1 MVDQSVTRRVTQIGG
16 NPGVG
21 GIRSLQTQKKRQLAL
36 DSPTRNVPISTDR
49 LSFETRRSNDQETS
63 KRAKFNEAKIV
74 SYRKFHTF
82 MELDQA
88 GPAKIARD
96 EKHILVA
103 LKAIDS
109 VSESLRVF
117 EADNIV
123 SLRDIFKTG
132 AQTYLVY
139 EFMCVSLRQIQGTP
153 RGLQIRSFEIA
164 AICKEVSRYR
174 HRKRMLRRQILNGL
188 FYMHRELGLFHG
200 NLSCSEVML
209 DYEGRVKIANV
220 GISMSEKRIYDDAS
234 GSQDIRGLGSIMM
247 ELMETET
254 WISDPSSLVLQHPE
268 KWKDSHGIKSFLHD
282 IPIHDLEYLK
292 QVSYVFSASKP
303 ESTEVLKHE
312 FLPKES
318 LQEICLKEL
327 VLVAQVS
334 AINDW
339 EIYTEE
345 KIDQEDLPG

>member
-209 DYEGRVKIANV
+209 DYEGRVKIGRFSPSRATAL
-220 GISMSEKRIYDDAS
+220 GLIFRSERRYQHVRKAYLRRRKRLAGYSRPRKYYDGVD
-234 GSQDIRGLGSIMM
+234 GDR
-247 ELMETET
+247 
-254 WISDPSSLVLQHPE
+254 
-268 KWKDSHGIKSFLHD
+268 
-282 IPIHDLEYLK
+282 DL
-292 QVSYVFSASKP
+292 
-303 ESTEVLKHE
+303 
-312 FLPKES
+312 
-318 LQEICLKEL
+318 
-327 VLVAQVS
+327 
-334 AINDW
+334 
-339 EIYTEE
+339 
-345 KIDQEDLPG
+345 DQRP

>member
-1 MVDQSVTRRVTQIGG
+1 
-16 NPGVG
+16 
-21 GIRSLQTQKKRQLAL
+21 
-36 DSPTRNVPISTDR
+36 
-49 LSFETRRSNDQETS
+49 
-63 KRAKFNEAKIV
+63 
-74 SYRKFHTF
+74 
-82 MELDQA
+82 
-88 GPAKIARD
+88 
-96 EKHILVA
+96 
-103 LKAIDS
+103 
-109 VSESLRVF
+109 
-117 EADNIV
+117 
-123 SLRDIFKTG
+123 
-132 AQTYLVY
+132 
-139 EFMCVSLRQIQGTP
+139 
-153 RGLQIRSFEIA
+153 
-164 AICKEVSRYR
+164 
-174 HRKRMLRRQILNGL
+174 
-188 FYMHRELGLFHG
+188 
-200 NLSCSEVML
+200 
-209 DYEGRVKIANV
+209 
-220 GISMSEKRIYDDAS
+220 
-234 GSQDIRGLGSIMM
+234 MM